1 MNNKNYER
9 KVNLI
14 IIENRL
20 RQYSLLFVK
29 LLLSVVCDAVKVLR
43 HNIWIFG
50 IITERFVDL
59 LN

>member
-29 LLLSVVCDAVKVLR
+29 LLISVVCGTVKVLC

-50 IITERFVDL
+50 TITERYVDL
-59 LN
+59 